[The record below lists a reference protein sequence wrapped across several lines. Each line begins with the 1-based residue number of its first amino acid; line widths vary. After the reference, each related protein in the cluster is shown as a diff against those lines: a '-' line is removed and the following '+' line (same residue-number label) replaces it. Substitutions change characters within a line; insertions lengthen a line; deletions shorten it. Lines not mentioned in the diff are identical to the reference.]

1 MINDQFSYFHINH
14 KNKMSLL
21 TEDERT
27 NFIMS
32 IYTTL
37 ASLEDEEVGKEIN
50 KFFDKLIPNNSSD
63 LLLINK
69 EISDKYF
76 KNYPFSDNNFY
87 SIVNKFLGTDFRM
100 HFEFNKENTEILAK
114 ILVFLYKLFKNK
126 TKAKKYNLKSYQ
138 HLLIKINETNKAFD
152 AVSIFLNKDK
162 LKDLNSFIS
171 TTAGSLDRKYSSGL
185 HKMPSFS
192 SKSDVNSDNKNSSY
206 SKNTFNRALY
216 YQYPN
221 PSKNIKLS
229 KLDLPVEL
237 YFILNK
243 LVTVKKL
250 TFSLDSINQ
259 QRKEEILL
267 ILLNS
272 EWVFPNVFEIEF
284 DLQNEELEEALNSI
298 FQNRLDYISKKNL
311 RTTNYES
318 SIKSK
323 ATWKTQNNE
332 DNEIN
337 LITSLTNPNST
348 QFYEKDDLSSLP
360 FRDTTFISGE
370 SGEEDRRLS
379 FFSGQKTK
387 RNKHT
392 LTSLTQY
399 VSKNLD
405 PFETVIIYS
414 YFAAKMKNIK
424 LFSLIFQ
431 DTYKDEIER
440 TMKLQNIIL
449 FNFNF
454 LNFILKL
461 ENLTELSV
469 EFNSLD
475 MKSFEKIISL
485 IHKNSSLQK
494 LRISF
499 FSAEKNYSP
508 SGLYKLYTS
517 LQYNSNALFFNKD
530 GSSNKNKHYQLL
542 EADQIIVNELL
553 QNFEENIEKLFFI
566 LLTKLTSMNEIT
578 LFFDIPSLIT
588 ENDMY
593 IIILL
598 KLIINFFIMLTYDQ
612 SLFREVKIIAPY
624 LKFDNRK
631 FPIIEELLDEISLE
645 ENKKLESFALQLQM
659 YKVINVHNLLST
671 RFKKL
676 TLGDLDKESFE
687 SFMTSYS
694 REDFLS
700 KSDLL
705 TIKLTLSII
714 VIEYE
719 EVESLVKTFL
729 TIKPKKLEEIQLF
742 SSLIIQNEQKL
753 SELLQ
758 IIYFKTKTKV
768 ALVELSL
775 SNENN
780 ILMWDEEIR
789 KSIFSELESFY
800 FIVHKIKTFRPL
812 KQKNIMLKIRGF
824 LDIPKTKGIFCKK

>member
-1 MINDQFSYFHINH
+1 MNNDQFSYFHINH
-14 KNKMSLL
+14 KNKMTLL
-21 TEDERT
+21 TEEERA

-63 LLLINK
+63 LLSINK
-69 EISDKYF
+69 EISERYF

-87 SIVNKFLGTDFRM
+87 SNVNKFLGADFRM

-114 ILVFLYKLFKNK
+114 ILVFLYKLFKSK
-126 TKAKKYNLKSYQ
+126 SKSKKYNLKTYQ
-138 HLLIKINETNKAFD
+138 DLLTKINETKTFD
-152 AVSIFLNKDK
+152 AVSIFLNKDI

-171 TTAGSLDRKYSSGL
+171 TAAGSLDRKYSSGL
-185 HKMPSFS
+185 NKLSSFS
-192 SKSDVNSDNKNSSY
+192 SNSEHRNSSY
-206 SKNTFNRALY
+206 SKTTFNRTLY

-221 PSKNIKLS
+221 PSKKIKLS
-229 KLDLPVEL
+229 KLDLPIEI

-284 DLQNEELEEALNSI
+284 DLQNEELEEALDSI
-298 FQNRLDYISKKNL
+298 FQNKLDYISKKNQ
-311 RTTNYES
+311 RTTNYDL

-323 ATWKTQNNE
+323 ATWKTLNKEN
-332 DNEIN
+332 DIN
-337 LITSLTNPNST
+337 LITSLATPNST
-348 QFYEKDDLSSLP
+348 KFYEKDDLSSLQ

-370 SGEEDRRLS
+370 SGEEERRLS
-379 FFSGQKTK
+379 VFSGQKSKKNTK
-387 RNKHT
+387 T
-392 LTSLTQY
+392 LASVTQY
-399 VSKNLD
+399 VRKNLD

-414 YFAAKMKNIK
+414 YFVSKMKNIK
-424 LFSLIFQ
+424 LFSLSFQ

-440 TMKLQNIIL
+440 AMKIQNIIL
-449 FNFNF
+449 FNFSF

-461 ENLTELSV
+461 ENLTELSI

-485 IHKNSSLQK
+485 IHKNTSLKK

-517 LQYNSNALFFNKD
+517 LQYNSNALLLNKD
-530 GSSNKNKHYQLL
+530 GSSNKNYQLL
-542 EADQIIVNELL
+542 ETDQIIVNELL
-553 QNFEENIEKLFFI
+553 QNFEENIEKFFFI
-566 LLTKLTSMNEIT
+566 LLTKLSSMSEIT
-578 LFFDIPSLIT
+578 LFFDLPSLIT

-593 IIILL
+593 VIILL
-598 KLIINFFIMLTYDQ
+598 KLIINFFIMLTYDK
-612 SLFREVKIIAPY
+612 SLLREVKIIAPY

-645 ENKKLESFALQLQM
+645 ENKKLESFVLQMQM
-659 YKVINVHNLLST
+659 YKVINVNNLLST
-671 RFKKL
+671 HFKKI
-676 TLGDLDKESFE
+676 TLGDLDTSSFQ
-687 SFMTSYS
+687 SFMSLYS
-694 REDFLS
+694 SENFLS
-700 KSDLL
+700 QSELL
-705 TIKLTLSII
+705 TIKLTLNII

-719 EVESLVKTFL
+719 EVEDLIKTFL
-729 TIKPKKLEEIQLF
+729 TIKPQKLEEIHLF
-742 SSLIIQNEQKL
+742 SSLIIKDEQKL
-753 SELLQ
+753 NELLQ

-768 ALVELSL
+768 ALVELSI

-800 FIVHKIKTFRPL
+800 FIINKIKMFRPL
-812 KQKNIMLKIRGF
+812 KLKNIMLKIRRF
-824 LDIPKTKGIFCKK
+824 LDIPKTKGIFCKKMM